1 MRVLLTGAT
10 GYIGSAVGE
19 ALQKAGHEVV
29 GLARSEEATLRLE
42 ADGISA
48 LRGDLHD
55 AESIAQAARDADAV
69 IHTAA
74 TNGPDMPQ
82 TDRAVVEAILEALE
96 GTDKPFI
103 YTSGVWVYGNT
114 GENIVDEESELD
126 PAPLV
131 AWRPA
136 IEQSVLDAA
145 KRRVRSI
152 VIRPA
157 MVYGRGGGM
166 IAGFTNGAKEK
177 GVVQFVGTGENR
189 WSLVHVDDLADLYV
203 LALEKAAAGTLLLAA
218 SGPAVR
224 VREIAA
230 AAGRTEGVKA
240 QAWPVDEARGVL
252 GPFADALAL
261 DQQVSGAKAQRL
273 LGWTPKA
280 PSLMED
286 LERGS
291 YVS

>member
-1 MRVLLTGAT
+1 MKVLLTGAT
-10 GYIGSAVGE
+10 GYIGSAVAE
-19 ALQKAGHEVV
+19 ALQKARHEVV
-29 GLARSEEATLRLE
+29 GLARSDEATKRLE
-42 ADGISA
+42 SRGIRA
-48 LRGDLHD
+48 VRGDLHD
-55 AESIAQAARDADAV
+55 AESIARAAREADAV

-74 TNGPDMPQ
+74 TNGSDMPQ
-82 TDRAVVEAILEALE
+82 TDKAAVEAILGALE

-103 YTSGVWVYGNT
+103 YTSGVWVHGNT
-114 GENIVDEESELD
+114 GENIVDEESALD
-126 PAPLV
+126 PALLV

-166 IAGFTNGAKEK
+166 VAGFVGGAKEK

-203 LALEKAAAGTLLLAA
+203 RSLEKAPAGTLLLAA

-224 VREIAA
+224 VRKIAE
-230 AAGRTEGVKA
+230 AAGRTAGAGVR
-240 QAWPVDEARGVL
+240 AWPVEEARSVL

-261 DQQVSGAKAQRL
+261 DQQVSGQKARSL

-280 PSLMED
+280 PSLIED